1 MFRCLHL
8 YFLWDQE
15 KPSLLIS
22 HRNRLFSYFF
32 RNDCAF
38 FIDAKCKCSGC
49 NPIPGAG
56 SSELCDYRP
65 AFSSWKAEL
74 LLVSNCIFFLIISF
88 IKGTKL
94 TAQAIFTIAE
104 KQSIRY
110 TREKIK
116 QGKNG
121 FWLKK
126 ITTKLAV
133 ALGCFFLTLSSPN
146 ISSNSSINLHTASE
160 HRMRYAHQLLPDT
173 GAPNLFLYN
182 NSDYFLH
189 RTFFFFLTQN

>member
-133 ALGCFFLTLSSPN
+133 ALGCFFFNTQFTQYKQQFFYKLAHSIWAQNEIRTSATTRHWCSQSLS
-146 ISSNSSINLHTASE
+146 L
-160 HRMRYAHQLLPDT
+160 Q
-173 GAPNLFLYN
+173 
-182 NSDYFLH
+182 
-189 RTFFFFLTQN
+189 